1 MSVRYLHNGAAPSYE
16 CNQAHT
22 QLAAKTCQTMRGDR
36 IDDAVAARFLE
47 AIQPAQ
53 LEISLAALE
62 HLDAQAQQV
71 ERHRQLQRERA
82 VYEADLARRRFLA
95 VDPDNRLV
103 ARTLER
109 DWNEKLATV
118 ERLERESCAV
128 STEAALHI
136 GPEQRQ
142 QIVALAEDLP
152 ALWHAPTTTPAE
164 RKHLLR
170 LLVKDVT
177 LTKRDNRIE
186 LAIRWQT
193 EALTTLNIPRL
204 KTSWEERQTDP
215 AVVERVRVLAAT
227 HPDAE
232 IARLLNVE
240 GAVAGKGGA
249 FTTSKVQWIR
259 HAYAIPT
266 GCPECPSACPSGQRG
281 DGRYSAQAAADLL
294 NVDVST
300 IAEWC
305 KAGRLESMRSEPLG
319 PRWITLTPDVV
330 AALRKPTRRRWRT
343 VHQEERSSETCYN
356 A

>member
-1 MSVRYLHNGAAPSYE
+1 M
-16 CNQAHT
+16 
-22 QLAAKTCQTMRGDR
+22 
-36 IDDAVAARFLE
+36 
-47 AIQPAQ
+47 
-53 LEISLAALE
+53 
-62 HLDAQAQQV
+62 
-71 ERHRQLQRERA
+71 
-82 VYEADLARRRFLA
+82 
-95 VDPDNRLV
+95 
-103 ARTLER
+103 
-109 DWNEKLATV
+109 
-118 ERLERESCAV
+118 
-128 STEAALHI
+128 HI

-177 LTKRDNRIE
+177 LTKRGNMIE

-193 EALTTLNIPRL
+193 EALTTLSIPRL

-215 AVVERVRVLAAT
+215 AVVEQVRALAAT

-281 DGRYSAQAAADLL
+281 DGRYSAHAAADLL

-305 KAGRLESMRSEPLG
+305 KAGRLESMRSDS
-319 PRWITLTPDVV
+319 RWGH
-330 AALRKPTRRRWRT
+330 AGSR
-343 VHQEERSSETCYN
+343 
-356 A
+356 